1 MTRILRGACL
11 ALACASMSG
20 AGAAGNDE
28 LWEITSQMNMPGMP
42 AGMGARTA
50 QVCTEKG
57 DQKKAMTQGNDKCK
71 VTDLKQSGNSVHMAM
86 SCPEGDAVMDTTYN
100 AARTEYKGTMKMT
113 SRQGEMTMTMN
124 GRKVGSCDAKQAQKE
139 RDAEMAATS
148 AQIERSQ
155 AQSAAMLAKMQD
167 DQIKE
172 CAEAVETMQ
181 VKKLGLY
188 ERCNSG
194 KEHAEACASQLK
206 SEHSK
211 RSATACMANAAEY
224 CKRYQTMEGFTKA
237 KGSEDGAAT
246 CKLSSATL
254 KASFCPRAAQT
265 ENLAFLGRFC
275 PVEAKPIAVAHCAG
289 RGYTS
294 KVKDKYTEFC
304 GLVVAKSDLE
314 DEDKPAQ
321 KKDAKAQ
328 ITESV
333 TQGVTQGV
341 NKLKGLFGR

>member
-1 MTRILRGACL
+1 MQHSIRGQDMGSILRSGCI
-11 ALACASMSG
+11 ALACAGIGS
-20 AGAAGNDE
+20 AGAAGSDE
-28 LWEITSQMNMPGMP
+28 LWEITTQMNMPGMP

-113 SRQGEMTMTMN
+113 SRQGEMNMTMN
-124 GRKVGSCDAKQAQKE
+124 GRKVGACDAQVAKAEQKAKVAALTSQS
-139 RDAEMAATS
+139 DAAV
-148 AQIERSQ
+148 
-155 AQSAAMLAKMQD
+155 AKM
-167 DQIKE
+167 DQEQLASCTK
-172 CAEAVETMQ
+172 ALDTMQ
-181 VKKLGLY
+181 VNSFGTY
-188 ERCNSG
+188 AYCNQQPGHCESMAKNEG
-194 KEHAEACASQLK
+194 T
-206 SEHSK
+206 K
-211 RSATACMANAAEY
+211 RSGTACMANVAEF
-224 CKRYQTMEGFTKA
+224 CKRYQTMDGFLKA
-237 KGSEDGAAT
+237 KGDEQGAKTCNVAT
-246 CKLSSATL
+246 AQIKSTQ
-254 KASFCPRAAQT
+254 CPRAAQS
-265 ENLAFLGRFC
+265 ENLVFLGHFC
-275 PVEAKPIAVAHCAG
+275 PAEAKPIAVAHCAG
-289 RGYTS
+289 RSYTS

-304 GLVVAKSDLE
+304 GLVLVKSDPE
-314 DEDKPAQ
+314 DEPAQ